1 MKCAAGALALALLA
15 ATPARADEPISPY
28 DAPAAATKDVATTL
42 AAANKAAVAGD
53 WAAVDRD
60 VAPLLAAGIANLA
73 DRAEAHRLLGL
84 AAYYLKRA
92 AAAEKH
98 FLAYLSIE
106 PDARLDPTVVPPE
119 AIAFFEEVR
128 ERHAVEVK
136 PPRTTRSRIF
146 VLNFIPAAG
155 QFQNGHRVKGFLV
168 GGGIVVLAATSVTT
182 YLVLDSWCGDDHL
195 CESSSGRDRAGSAR
209 TLQGVNI
216 AAGIGAI
223 ALYAYGVVDG
233 IIYYRRKG
241 AALRLE
247 PTQGGGAVVLSGR
260 F

>member
-1 MKCAAGALALALLA
+1 MPHAGRNLDVVLQAPGGRGQRGLALILA
-15 ATPARADEPISPY
+15 PDLRREEPRF
-28 DAPAAATKDVATTL
+28 
-42 AAANKAAVAGD
+42 VAGLL
-53 WAAVDRD
+53 D
-60 VAPLLAAGIANLA
+60 VP
-73 DRAEAHRLLGL
+73 
-84 AAYYLKRA
+84 
-92 AAAEKH
+92 
-98 FLAYLSIE
+98 
-106 PDARLDPTVVPPE
+106 RLDPSVVPPE
-119 AIAFFEEVR
+119 AIAFFEDVR
-128 ERHAVEVK
+128 ARSAVEAK

-155 QFQNGHRVKGFLV
+155 PFQNGHRVKGFLV
-168 GGGIVVLAATSVTT
+168 GGGLVVLAATSVTT
-182 YLVLDSWCGDDHL
+182 YFVLDSWCGDDHL

-247 PTQGGGAVVLSGR
+247 PTQGGGAVVLGGR